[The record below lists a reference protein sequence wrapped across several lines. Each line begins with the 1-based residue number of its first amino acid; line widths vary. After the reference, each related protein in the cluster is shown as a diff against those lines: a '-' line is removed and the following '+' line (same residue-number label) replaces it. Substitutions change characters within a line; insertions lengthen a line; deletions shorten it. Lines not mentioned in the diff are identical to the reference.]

1 MQILKAFFLNVKQ
14 NIITLIIYMVV
25 FCALQLLFAEH
36 GNTQRETTFEST
48 QLNLIVQDEDKS
60 TLSKGLLN
68 YLKEIHKVD
77 TKKYT
82 DEQIADELYYE
93 NVNYVLT
100 IPKGFEEKL
109 LNGNTKHIVE
119 NKKLPG
125 STSGQFIDS
134 QIDQYLTMATN
145 YLAMGYDANATVD
158 STQKAISQEADIN
171 FATEQKEEGN
181 SNIYFAFCYMP
192 YILICIL
199 TVGLGG
205 ILIIFREKN
214 LLTRLQCSSLTS
226 MQRNLQLGICSGIFA
241 LLCWLTF
248 MVVNYFFIGTDI
260 FSLQGR
266 LSMLNSFFF
275 LLVAT
280 SLTFLIS
287 YLTEST
293 EVLNMVSNVVG
304 LGLSFLGGIFVPLEV
319 MSPAVVR
326 FAQLLP
332 SYWYINALETIS
344 DYTGTAAQKESL
356 FLYMGIQ
363 LLFAVAI
370 FCAALVVSRVK
381 KQK

>member
-14 NIITLIIYMVV
+14 NIITLTIYMVV
-25 FCALQLLFAEH
+25 FCVLQLLFAEH
-36 GNTQRETTFEST
+36 GNSQRETTFEST
-48 QLNLIVQDEDKS
+48 QLTLILQDEDKS
-60 TLSKGLLN
+60 TLSQGLAD
-68 YLKEIHKVD
+68 YLKDIHEVN

-93 NVNYVLT
+93 NVDYVLT
-100 IPKGFEEKL
+100 IPKEFEENL
-109 LNGNTKHIVE
+109 LAGKTKHIVT
-119 NKKLPG
+119 NKKRPG

-134 QIDQYLTMATN
+134 QIDHYLSLVTN
-145 YLAMGYDANATVD
+145 YLAMGYNETDACNFSKEAI
-158 STQKAISQEADIN
+158 TQKADIN

-226 MQRNLQLGICSGIFA
+226 MQRNLQLGICSAIFA
-241 LLCWLTF
+241 LLCWITF

-266 LSMLNSFFF
+266 LSILNSFFF

-344 DYTGTAAQKESL
+344 DYTGTTAQKESL

-363 LLFAVAI
+363 FLFAVAI

>member
-1 MQILKAFFLNVKQ
+1 M
-14 NIITLIIYMVV
+14 ITLVIYMVV

-48 QLNLIVQDEDKS
+48 QLTLILQDEDKS
-60 TLSKGLLN
+60 TLSQGLAD
-68 YLKEIHKVD
+68 YLKDIHEVN
-77 TKKYT
+77 TKNYT

-93 NVNYVLT
+93 NVDYVLT
-100 IPKGFEEKL
+100 IPKKFEENL
-109 LNGNTKHIVE
+109 LAGKTKHIVE
-119 NKKLPG
+119 NKKRPG

-134 QIDQYLTMATN
+134 QIDHYLSLVTN
-145 YLAMGYDANATVD
+145 YLAMGYNETDACNV
-158 STQKAISQEADIN
+158 SKEAITQEADIN

-192 YILICIL
+192 YILLCIL

-226 MQRNLQLGICSGIFA
+226 IQRNLQLGICSGIFA
-241 LLCWLTF
+241 LVCWLTF
-248 MVVNYFFIGTDI
+248 MVVNYFFIGTDV

-275 LLVAT
+275 LLVAA

-319 MSPAVVR
+319 MSPAVVK

-332 SYWYINALETIS
+332 SYWYINALETIN
-344 DYTGTAAQKESL
+344 DYTGTTSQKESL
-356 FLYMGIQ
+356 FLCMGIQ

-370 FCAALVVSRVK
+370 FSAALVVSRVK

>member
-14 NIITLIIYMVV
+14 NMITLIIYMVI
-25 FCALQLLFAEH
+25 FCVLQLLFAEH
-36 GNTQRETTFEST
+36 GETQRETSFEST
-48 QLNLIVQDEDKS
+48 QLALILQDEDKS
-60 TLSKGLLN
+60 TLSQGLAD
-68 YLKEIHKVD
+68 YLKDIHEVD
-77 TKKYT
+77 TKTYT
-82 DEQIADELYYE
+82 EEQIADELYYE
-93 NVNYVLT
+93 NIDYVLT
-100 IPKGFEEKL
+100 IPKGFEENL
-109 LNGNTKHIVE
+109 LDGKTNHIVE
-119 NKKLPG
+119 NKKRPG

-134 QIDQYLTMATN
+134 QIDQYLSLVIN
-145 YLAMGYDANATVD
+145 YLAMGYDEKDACSFTE
-158 STQKAISQEADIN
+158 KAITQEADIS

-214 LLTRLQCSSLTS
+214 ILTRLQCSSLTS
-226 MQRNLQLGICSGIFA
+226 MQRNLQLGVCSGIFA
-241 LLCWLTF
+241 LICWLAF
-248 MVVNYFFIGTDI
+248 MVVNYLFIGTDV

-275 LLVAT
+275 LLIAT

-287 YLTEST
+287 HLTEST

-319 MSPAVVR
+319 MSPAVVK

-344 DYTGTAAQKESL
+344 DYTGTTAQKESL
-356 FLYMGIQ
+356 FLCMGIQ

-370 FCAALVVSRVK
+370 FCAALVVSRMK

>member
-14 NIITLIIYMVV
+14 NIITLVIYMVV

-48 QLNLIVQDEDKS
+48 QLSLILQDKDKS
-60 TLSKGLLN
+60 TLSQGLSD
-68 YLKEIHKVD
+68 YLKEVHEVA
-77 TKKYT
+77 TKTYT

-93 NVNYVLT
+93 NVDYVLT
-100 IPKGFEEKL
+100 IPKGFEENL
-109 LNGNTKHIVE
+109 LDGKTKHIVE
-119 NKKLPG
+119 NKKRPG

-134 QIDQYLTMATN
+134 QIDQYLSLVTN
-145 YLAMGYDANATVD
+145 YLAMGYDENNACSFTK
-158 STQKAISQEADIN
+158 KAITQEADID
-171 FATEQKEEGN
+171 FSTEQKEEGN

-226 MQRNLQLGICSGIFA
+226 MQRNLQLGICSGLFA
-241 LLCWLTF
+241 LFCWLTF
-248 MVVNYFFIGTDI
+248 MVVNYFFIGSDV

-266 LSMLNSFFF
+266 LSILNSFFF
-275 LLVAT
+275 LLVAA

-319 MSPAVVR
+319 MSPAVVK

-356 FLYMGIQ
+356 FLCMGIQ
-363 LLFAVAI
+363 LLFALAI
-370 FCAALVVSRVK
+370 FCAALVVSRFK

>member
-14 NIITLIIYMVV
+14 NTITLVIYMVI
-25 FCALQLLFAEH
+25 FCVLLLLFAEH
-36 GNTQRETTFEST
+36 GDTQRETTFEST
-48 QLNLIVQDEDKS
+48 QLSLMLQDEDKS
-60 TLSKGLLN
+60 TLSQGLADYLN
-68 YLKEIHKVD
+68 DIHEVD

-82 DEQIADELYYE
+82 EEQIADELYYE
-93 NVNYVLT
+93 NVDYVLT
-100 IPKGFEEKL
+100 IPKGFEENL
-109 LNGNTKHIVE
+109 LDGKTKHIVE
-119 NKKLPG
+119 NKKRPG
-125 STSGQFIDS
+125 STSGQFIDT
-134 QIDQYLTMATN
+134 QIDQYLSLVTN
-145 YLAMGYDANATVD
+145 YLAMGYESKDACGFAK
-158 STQKAISQEADIN
+158 KAIAQEADIN
-171 FATEQKEEGN
+171 FATAQKEEGN
-181 SNIYFAFCYMP
+181 SSIYYAFCFMP
-192 YILICIL
+192 YLLVCIL

-214 LLTRLQCSSLTS
+214 LLTRLQCASLTT

-241 LLCWLTF
+241 LICWLTF
-248 MVVNYFFIGTDI
+248 MVVNYFFIGADV

-287 YLTEST
+287 NLTEST

-319 MSPAVVR
+319 MSPAVVK

-332 SYWYINALETIS
+332 SYWYITALETIS
-344 DYTGTAAQKESL
+344 DYTGTVAQKENL
-356 FLYMGIQ
+356 FLCMGIQ

>member
-14 NIITLIIYMVV
+14 NMITLVIYMVV

-48 QLNLIVQDEDKS
+48 QLTLILQDEDKS
-60 TLSKGLLN
+60 TLSQGLAD
-68 YLKEIHKVD
+68 YLKDIHEVN
-77 TKKYT
+77 TKNYT

-93 NVNYVLT
+93 NVDYVLT
-100 IPKGFEEKL
+100 IPKKFEENL
-109 LNGNTKHIVE
+109 LAGKTKHIVE
-119 NKKLPG
+119 NKKRPG

-134 QIDQYLTMATN
+134 QIDHYLSLVTN
-145 YLAMGYDANATVD
+145 YLAMGYNETDACNF
-158 STQKAISQEADIN
+158 SKEAITQEADIN

-192 YILICIL
+192 YILLCIL

-226 MQRNLQLGICSGIFA
+226 IQRNLQLGICSGIFA
-241 LLCWLTF
+241 LVCWLTF
-248 MVVNYFFIGTDI
+248 MVVNYFFIGTDV

-275 LLVAT
+275 LLVAA

-304 LGLSFLGGIFVPLEV
+304 LVLSFLGGIFVPLEV
-319 MSPAVVR
+319 MSPAVVK

-332 SYWYINALETIS
+332 SYWYINALETIN
-344 DYTGTAAQKESL
+344 DYTGTTSQKESL
-356 FLYMGIQ
+356 FLCMGIQ

-370 FCAALVVSRVK
+370 FSAALVVSRVK